1 MGHRVQ
7 ADQSGHW
14 NKHAA
19 QWQHVGPPLR
29 PTAQDVALLER
40 LLRDWWAGRD
50 TGAPQALLLGVT
62 PEIASMDWPAG
73 TRLLAVDRCQGMI
86 AGVWQAPALAQA
98 EVQCA
103 DWLDLPL
110 PDHSRDLA
118 VGDGCFTLLPYPD
131 GYQALFGS
139 LRRVLRDDGLLVMR
153 FFVRPPQ
160 AESGDRVFDDLLAG
174 RIGNFHVFK
183 WRLAMALHGSSEQGI
198 RLADIWDAWHDAGI
212 DTAALA
218 ARLGWMPESIA
229 TIDVYRDVQTRY
241 TFPTLDE
248 VRAIAADCFAEQS
261 CHVGD
266 YELAE
271 RCPTLTF
278 RPAS

>member
-1 MGHRVQ
+1 MPT
-7 ADQSGHW
+7 APSGHW

-29 PTAQDVALLER
+29 PTAQDIALLER
-40 LLRDWWAGRD
+40 LVRDWSAGRGG
-50 TGAPQALLLGVT
+50 TGPQAVLLGVT
-62 PEIASMDWPAG
+62 PEIAAMHWPVG
-73 TRLLAVDRCQGMI
+73 TRLLAVDRCQAMI
-86 AGVWQAPALAQA
+86 ADVWQAPALAHA
-98 EVQCA
+98 EVQCG

-110 PDHSRDLA
+110 PDRSQDLA

-131 GYQALFGS
+131 GYSALFGS
-139 LRRVLRDDGLLVMR
+139 LRRVLRGDGLLVMR

-160 AESGDRVFDDLLAG
+160 AESSGQVFDDLLAG

-183 WRLAMALHGSSEQGI
+183 WRLAMALHASSEAGV
-198 RLADIWDAWHDAGI
+198 RLADIWDTWHNADI
-212 DTAALA
+212 DPAELA
-218 ARLGWMPESIA
+218 SRLGWTRDSIA
-229 TIDVYRDVQTRY
+229 TIDVYRDVHTCY

-248 VRAIAADCFAEQS
+248 VRAVAADSFHEQD
-261 CHVGD
+261 CQVGD